1 MSSDLSTETQDFLIT
16 WGVTF
21 AIAGLCFALI
31 GIVVGWIIWKNTRKV
46 TEGIEA
52 GNRDALADY
61 ETTSDEV
68 SKIRAELSGTT
79 D

>member
-1 MSSDLSTETQDFLIT
+1 MSSDLPPETQDFLIT
-16 WGVTF
+16 WGATF

-31 GIVVGWIIWKNTRKV
+31 GIVAGWIIWKNTRKV
-46 TEGIEA
+46 TEEIEA

>member
-46 TEGIEA
+46 TEEIEA